1 MLYFLYKIN
10 TWLNLLNQ
18 VLRIIHKRVLFF
30 SSFVNIRKIHY
41 FVPKKGMTTRYYKV
55 FREMRALW
63 LVWTS
68 SSYFHNARALRHTS
82 ALFRYN
88 ARSLRHRYECAQFT
102 IHFIKE
108 RNKLVPRAVRRGTR
122 LRLVL
127 LRTSL
132 VFLKIPKCLYN
143 SIFYFFTKDHSYYG

>member
-30 SSFVNIRKIHY
+30 SSFVNIRKMHY
-41 FVPKKGMTTRYYKV
+41 FVPKKGMTIRYYKV

-63 LVWTS
+63 LIWTS

-108 RNKLVPRAVRRGTR
+108 RNKLVPRAVREALAFGSCFSA
-122 LRLVL
+122 L
-127 LRTSL
+127 LSCSL
-132 VFLKIPKCLYN
+132 KTPKCLYN